1 MKKGKLAL
9 GRGLKEL
16 LPTALKEVGGE
27 EAGLEE
33 LLEELKKVKERVEVL
48 GYPTEGIDEFL
59 KREKFTEEEVR
70 DELERWRSHL
80 VSLTR
85 LETVLRQM
93 ESLKMTSQVVSYRG
107 RVSAGEEPEVV
118 LAKAEKELKKAVLKR
133 SRKRI
138 PEDEISEVR
147 KMIEESKES
156 LQKEGAEEHLEEA
169 KEEAVKKIEEL
180 SRSLEE
186 LTKLMGVEGEEEAL
200 KEEEGRVEEE
210 EKAPKGPPP
219 EEERMKRFL
228 KEVHRLKEE
237 GFFVGEIEIV
247 YDEKGIDEAER
258 ELEEFRKRAER
269 MKEIRK
275 ELDSMDLSGVE
286 REASLIRIKLKY
298 PNLLEEVE
306 EDLKRLKDLLS
317 KGGAV
322 GEVKKHRAEEESV
335 DALLARAKKLYIAGE
350 LQQAKELFEKV
361 LELAPENPTAKFMLR
376 RINMRL

>member
-200 KEEEGRVEEE
+200 KRGGGEG
-210 EKAPKGPPP
+210 
-219 EEERMKRFL
+219 
-228 KEVHRLKEE
+228 
-237 GFFVGEIEIV
+237 
-247 YDEKGIDEAER
+247 
-258 ELEEFRKRAER
+258 
-269 MKEIRK
+269 
-275 ELDSMDLSGVE
+275 
-286 REASLIRIKLKY
+286 
-298 PNLLEEVE
+298 
-306 EDLKRLKDLLS
+306 
-317 KGGAV
+317 
-322 GEVKKHRAEEESV
+322 
-335 DALLARAKKLYIAGE
+335 
-350 LQQAKELFEKV
+350 
-361 LELAPENPTAKFMLR
+361 
-376 RINMRL
+376 